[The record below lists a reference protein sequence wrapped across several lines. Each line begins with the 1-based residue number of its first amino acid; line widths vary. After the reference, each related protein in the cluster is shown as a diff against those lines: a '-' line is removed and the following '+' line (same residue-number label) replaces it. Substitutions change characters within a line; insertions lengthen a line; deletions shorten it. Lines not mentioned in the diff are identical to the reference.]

1 MTNDEIR
8 PDMVKTEGTTSDP
21 AKKVSEGSGPGGED
35 NQSHAAN
42 EEPAPREKA
51 AFGGEAEPGAQTEA
65 EEEEQ
70 GEERKTLRTTEDPT
84 RKLTKKEIAS
94 LFRRS
99 ADKLAD
105 IAVENE
111 KLKGEVRDL
120 KDKWLRS
127 LAEFENYRKRTRKE
141 WELLQQRSKADIVL
155 DILSLVDDFERA
167 LSVVGD
173 QDDDFVQGIRL
184 IYNNLIAALESL
196 GVRKID
202 ALNNTFDPTYHMAV
216 AQIER
221 EGAVT
226 DQIVEVVQNGYWLGD
241 FVVRPAKVVI
251 AK

>member
-1 MTNDEIR
+1 MTNDENR
-8 PDMVKTEGTTSDP
+8 PDTVKTEGTAPDP
-21 AKKVSEGSGPGGED
+21 ETASGRTGPGAED
-35 NQSHAAN
+35 DHLPAAN
-42 EEPAPREKA
+42 EELAPEEKA
-51 AFGGEAEPGAQTEA
+51 AGGDEAKPEAEAEDEA
-65 EEEEQ
+65 EK
-70 GEERKTLRTTEDPT
+70 RKILSAKEDST

-94 LFRRS
+94 LFKRS
-99 ADKLAD
+99 ADKLAE
-105 IAVENE
+105 IAAENE
-111 KLKGEVRDL
+111 KLKGDVKDL

-155 DILSLVDDFERA
+155 DVLSVVDDFERA

-173 QDDDFVQGIRL
+173 QDGDFVQGIRL
-184 IYNNLIAALESL
+184 IYNNLIAALEKL

-202 ALNNTFDPTYHMAV
+202 ALNSSFDPTYHMAV

-226 DQIVEVVQNGYWLGD
+226 DQIVEVVQNGYFLGD